1 MVNSKDDT
9 GAESEGYEKPTA
21 KSTNTHKLKSIQVT
35 LQQKQTPTS
44 TNPHKQIS
52 IQVIPKTD
60 NSKVTPPKEK
70 PTAKSNQL
78 PKHKRITKSPKEP
91 HKSPTHK

>member
-1 MVNSKDDT
+1 MVNSKDDK

-44 TNPHKQIS
+44 TNPQKQTTKS
-52 IQVIPKTD
+52 L
-60 NSKVTPPKEK
+60 KVT
-70 PTAKSNQL
+70 Q
-78 PKHKRITKSPKEP
+78 SPQQHRTSLVISKLRADGEF
-91 HKSPTHK
+91 TG